1 LHPDQ
6 SQSSSYTASAC
17 AAPVARSSAAIP
29 AMKKRVIVVSGLSLA
44 VFARRI
50 LCWQDEAISHTV
62 AVTWLLCNR
71 RCSVEHSATVYSS
84 ARLQLLVPRLGYG
97 REHTAISIFAYSPL
111 HTLPMLP
118 SAQAEHRLGR
128 SFSLEVHPTPIK
140 RNACRPRPCK
150 CRGKITARSHEQ
162 PVTFLP

>member
-1 LHPDQ
+1 MRGRELW
-6 SQSSSYTASAC
+6 
-17 AAPVARSSAAIP
+17 AADVAISSAAIP

-71 RCSVEHSATVYSS
+71 RCSVERSATVYSS

-97 REHTAISIFAYSPL
+97 REHTAISIFAYPPLHALSPL
-111 HTLPMLP
+111 PGA
-118 SAQAEHRLGR
+118 AQRYRIGVA
-128 SFSLEVHPTPIK
+128 FSLLNTPFHSQASSLLRWADIDLK
-140 RNACRPRPCK
+140 VRRAWR
-150 CRGKITARSHEQ
+150 
-162 PVTFLP
+162 